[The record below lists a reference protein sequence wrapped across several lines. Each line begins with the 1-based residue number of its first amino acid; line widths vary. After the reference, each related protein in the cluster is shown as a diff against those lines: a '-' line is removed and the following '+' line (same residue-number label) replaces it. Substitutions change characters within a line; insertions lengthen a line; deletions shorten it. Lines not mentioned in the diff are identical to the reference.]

1 MLIRVLELPKFA
13 PGFRFGG
20 NVTATCK
27 DLDWF
32 RDDPVEGVDIPDF
45 GTPEGRAEV
54 ETFVRAKKYFN
65 PDRAYLVL
73 HPVHPFTINYSAP

>member
-1 MLIRVLELPKFA
+1 MLYRILELPDFA

-32 RDDPVEGVDIPDF
+32 RDDPRPDDMPED
-45 GTPEGRAEV
+45 GTPEWRAFV
-54 ETFVRAKKYFN
+54 EKFIRAKKYFH

-73 HPVHPFTINYSAP
+73 HPIHPFTINYTAP